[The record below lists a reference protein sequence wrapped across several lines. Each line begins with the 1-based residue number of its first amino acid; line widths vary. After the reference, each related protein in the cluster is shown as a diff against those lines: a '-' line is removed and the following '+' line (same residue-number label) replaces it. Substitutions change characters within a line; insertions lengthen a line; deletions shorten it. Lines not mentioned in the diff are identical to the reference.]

1 MNTHQNVSSI
11 HSLEVKPMKLK
22 LKTLFVIA
30 AASVPLSALAAA
42 HAGAAMVSPTAS
54 APAAADMTDAEVRKV
69 DKEGGKLTL
78 KHGAIKNLDMPGMTM
93 VFQVKDKALFDK
105 LQAGDKVKFKAV
117 NDAGKFTVT
126 EIQPVK

>member
-1 MNTHQNVSSI
+1 MKRDQTVSSI
-11 HSLEVKPMKLK
+11 RSSKAKPMKLK
-22 LKTLFVIA
+22 LKTLLVF
-30 AASVPLSALAAA
+30 AASCVPLSVLAAA
-42 HAGAAMVSPTAS
+42 HAGAPMASPAAS

-93 VFQVKDKALFDK
+93 VFQVKDKAMLDK
-105 LQAGDKVKFKAV
+105 LQTGDKVKFKAV

-126 EIQPVK
+126 ELQPVN